1 MQQAAPKENDLVL
14 QRNQRFVCP
23 AAYPCPVLF
32 VGVVQTKLSAF
43 ERFRESLSNHQFEG
57 GRNFRT
63 TQAMKVPGLL
73 EDLTGTRYLPE
84 VQRHY
89 GLATAS
95 RLRCRYRFTN
105 AKLAHSR

>member
-1 MQQAAPKENDLVL
+1 MKMLTQIWTAKPEEAQRVPAL
-14 QRNQRFVCP
+14 QEFQNYTGQEFSCI
-23 AAYPCPVLF
+23 A
-32 VGVVQTKLSAF
+32 G
-43 ERFRESLSNHQFEG
+43 
-57 GRNFRT
+57 
-63 TQAMKVPGLL
+63 
-73 EDLTGTRYLPE
+73 DLTGTRYLRE